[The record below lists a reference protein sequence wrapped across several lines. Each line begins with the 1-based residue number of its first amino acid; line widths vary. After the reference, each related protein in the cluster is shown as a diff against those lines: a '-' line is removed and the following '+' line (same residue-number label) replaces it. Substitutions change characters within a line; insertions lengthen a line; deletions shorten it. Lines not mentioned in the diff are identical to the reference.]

1 MIFRSTQSRQSRMLK
16 TQNFYSLHRVF
27 QKRFVLLLTS
37 AAVVSSLIF
46 SILAFYFTF
55 ENLNLF
61 KSIAFDTFPQFVR
74 HIERES
80 QWVMMSLLI
89 SILAT
94 GFSVFKISMRMT
106 SHLLDPLVEMEKHM
120 RKVVQGDWQSSQF
133 RVSESSDFRD
143 LTLTYDYLLS
153 TLKSMTE
160 NEIELLSR
168 MRLDA
173 REKETVHIWAE
184 LMNEKR
190 RRLGLSEV
198 SVTSLMTDVKPSQ
211 HRAS

>member
-1 MIFRSTQSRQSRMLK
+1 MIFRSTQSRQSRKLK

-37 AAVVSSLIF
+37 AAIMSSLIF
-46 SILAFYFTF
+46 SVLAFYFTF

-106 SHLLDPLVEMEKHM
+106 SHLIDPLVEMEKHM

>member
-1 MIFRSTQSRQSRMLK
+1 LK

-37 AAVVSSLIF
+37 AAVMSSFIF

-106 SHLLDPLVEMEKHM
+106 SHLIDPLVEMEKHM

-133 RVSESSDFRD
+133 RVSESSDFKD